1 MFGGKAI
8 LFTVKRLAVAGL
20 VAAMGAATAHAV
32 KIGEENR
39 ATLPD
44 YARNLGIAAA
54 ALDKRYGATGLL
66 QCGGT
71 VGTAQL
77 TVKANVITTA
87 AHVLFN
93 RSGRPRSDL
102 STCRFK
108 IRTGAGWRQYR
119 IEPDSV
125 QCGSRKPYSNSG
137 VKDWAVMRLSEPV
150 AGVRPYQIGSRGAG
164 AVDFLAHDHD
174 NWSPKRTKSIE
185 NCRIRGG
192 GPSAGGVREIQFD
205 CDTGN
210 GASGAALLA
219 PGSATMIGI
228 FVGYRSTHPSRAAP
242 FSSLHYNYGVTISG
256 EFRRAI
262 LNTAR

>member
-1 MFGGKAI
+1 MFGGKTI
-8 LFTVKRLAVAGL
+8 LFTVQRIAVAGL
-20 VAAMGAATAHAV
+20 VVTASAAAAHAV

-39 ATLPD
+39 ATLAD
-44 YARNLGIAAA
+44 FARSSGIAAA
-54 ALDKRYGATGLL
+54 ALDKRYAATGLL

-77 TVKANVITTA
+77 TLKANVITTA
-87 AHVLFN
+87 AHVLFD
-93 RSGRPRSDL
+93 RSGRPRSDF
-102 STCRFK
+102 SGCRFK
-108 IRTGAGWRQYR
+108 IRTEAGWRQYR
-119 IEPDSV
+119 IVPDSV

-137 VKDWAVMRLSEPV
+137 MMDWAVIRLSEPV
-150 AGVRPYQIGSRGAG
+150 GGVRPYQIGSRGAG

-192 GPSAGGVREIQFD
+192 GISVGGVREIQFD

-228 FVGYRSTHPSRAAP
+228 FVGYRSAHPSRAAP
-242 FSSLHYNYGVTISG
+242 FSPQHYNYGVTISG
-256 EFRRAI
+256 DFRRAI
-262 LNTAR
+262 LNAAR